1 MSLSLWLRL
10 PFIEHQSRFA
20 ENVVYTPD
28 TIANLYIC
36 RAYMAKERE
45 SARLQ
50 RAWWRQHINKYN
62 CFSTFCRPFIVR
74 ILVHQVQLSVRCQVF
89 LATVVLAT
97 VVLLLDYCCRACA
110 SVEISFNSATL
121 IWHTLLLCYAVADPE
136 ETIWPWPHI
145 HFVYGPWTPSNA
157 EKHNYTYLI

>member
-62 CFSTFCRPFIVR
+62 CFSTCCRPFIVR

-89 LATVVLAT
+89 LVTVVLAT

-121 IWHTLLLCYAVADPE
+121 IWQTLLLCYAVADPG
-136 ETIWPWPHI
+136 ETIRPWPHI
-145 HFVYGPWTPSNA
+145 HFAYGPWTPSNA